1 MKQYTVTG
9 MSCAACSSRVE
20 KAVSKVPGVTACSVS
35 LLTNSMGVEGDV
47 PPETVIHAVEDAGYG
62 ASLKGQGTAAQ
73 AQSASE
79 AEDALKDR
87 ETPVLKHRLI
97 ASLGFLAVLMYMSM
111 GHMMWGWPLPHF
123 MDGNHVAIGLLQLL
137 LAGIIMVINQKF
149 FISGFKGLLH
159 RAPNMDTLVALGSGA
174 SFIYS
179 TYALFA
185 MTDAQLKGNDTAVM
199 SYMHEFYFESAAMI
213 LALITVGKML
223 EARSKG
229 KTTDALKG
237 LMKLAP
243 KTAVIIR
250 DGVETKVPIEEV
262 KKGDVFVVRPGENI
276 PVDGVVLE
284 GASAVNEAA
293 LTGESIPVDKAQ
305 GDPVSAATV
314 NQSGYLRCEATRV
327 GEDTSL
333 SQIIRM
339 VSDAAAT
346 KAPIAKIAD
355 RVSGVFVP
363 AVITIAVVTTIVW
376 LLAGQTFGFAL
387 TRGISV
393 LVISCPCALGLATP
407 VAIMVGNGMG
417 AKNGILFKTAVSLE
431 ETGKMDIVALDKTGT
446 ITSGE
451 PRVTDVIPSGG
462 VTEKELVS
470 LALSLE
476 KKSEHPLAKA
486 VLLYAKEQ
494 QVDAPEA
501 ADFQA
506 LPGNGLSGTLD
517 GASLAG
523 GSFSY
528 ISGHT
533 TVSAQEQAS
542 FERLAAEG
550 KTPLCFMKNG
560 RLAGMIAVADVIK
573 EDSPQA
579 VKELQ
584 NMGIRVVMLTGDNER
599 TARAIGAQA
608 GVDEVIAGV
617 LPDGKESVIRSLKE
631 QGRVAMVGDGIN
643 DAPALTRADIG
654 IAIGAGTDI
663 AIDAA
668 DVVLMKSRL
677 SDVPAA
683 IRLSRATLRN
693 IHENLFWAFFYNVV
707 GIPLAAGLWYPI
719 FGWKLNPMFGA
730 AAMSLSSFCVVTNAL
745 RLNLFKMH
753 DASKDHPMR
762 KRAEKAANKGGEKAE
777 NAGAVRMGA
786 EDTRSIGQTAN
797 GNETVSKEMQKS
809 ENQKNNINMEGIT
822 MTKTMNIEG
831 MMCGHCEARVKKA
844 LEALAGVESAEV
856 SHEKG
861 TAIVSMSADV
871 ADDTLKEAV
880 EAQDYKVDSI
890 Q

>member
-123 MDGNHVAIGLLQLL
+123 MDGNHVAMGLLQLL

-250 DGVETKVPIEEV
+250 DGVEKKVPIEEV

-363 AVITIAVVTTIVW
+363 AVITIAVVTTIIW

-387 TRGISV
+387 ARGISV

-542 FERLAAEG
+542 FERLASEG

-631 QGRVAMVGDGIN
+631 QGKVAMVGDGIN

-809 ENQKNNINMEGIT
+809 ENQKNNINMEEIT

-861 TAIVSMSADV
+861 TAVVSMSADV